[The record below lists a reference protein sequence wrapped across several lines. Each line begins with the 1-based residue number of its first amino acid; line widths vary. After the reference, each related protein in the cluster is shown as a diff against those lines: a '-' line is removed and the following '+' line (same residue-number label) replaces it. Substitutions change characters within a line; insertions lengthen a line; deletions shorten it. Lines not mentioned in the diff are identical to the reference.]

1 MFNLTYSEISV
12 RENSSQKGP
21 CFFFLFFLKVVLL
34 YKIWI
39 WKSHEVQIG
48 KTCHDTISFRAFWYR
63 LWITTLGQSESLVL
77 FQFWFVEMRWQD
89 ACECRCR
96 FQGKS
101 WILLHRNKSF
111 FFLLPKYKHKLILVC
126 GKCNYRNHRGTG
138 RKMEL
143 IQRKWYLSFF
153 SWSLSYIKC
162 HKQLTV
168 QTRKEGW
175 ADISE
180 YK

>member
-21 CFFFLFFLKVVLL
+21 CFFFFFFLKVVLL

-111 FFLLPKYKHKLILVC
+111 FFYFQNINTNSYWFVV
-126 GKCNYRNHRGTG
+126 NVITVTIE
-138 RKMEL
+138 EL
-143 IQRKWYLSFF
+143 EEK
-153 SWSLSYIKC
+153 WSLF
-162 HKQLTV
+162 
-168 QTRKEGW
+168 KEN
-175 ADISE
+175 DICPSFRE
-180 YK
+180 ASVT